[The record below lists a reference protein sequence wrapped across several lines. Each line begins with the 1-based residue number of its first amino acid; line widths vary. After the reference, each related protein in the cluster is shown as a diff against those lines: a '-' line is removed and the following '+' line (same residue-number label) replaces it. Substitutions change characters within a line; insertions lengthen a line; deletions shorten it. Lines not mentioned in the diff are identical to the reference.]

1 MRALLLTLL
10 CVWVTSV
17 VGAGSF
23 SVLTPLGWFQLVVV
37 WILSRD
43 TSAKNR
49 PRIVRQILG
58 IVVLTVLLNLKNT
71 FTDESCNQRKQSCTE
86 TRI

>member
-10 CVWVTSV
+10 YVGVTAV

-23 SVLTPLGWFQLVVV
+23 TGLTPLGWFQLVAV

-43 TSAKNR
+43 TLAKTTL
-49 PRIVRQILG
+49 RIVGQILG
-58 IVVLTVLLNLKNT
+58 ILVLTVLLNLQNT
-71 FTDESCNQRKQSCTE
+71 Y
-86 TRI
+86 